1 MNPHPTT
8 FSPVGT
14 VREPPVIRQKTAA
27 PFRHSGESR
36 NPSLIPPSCHLEA
49 PRGTPYWGA
58 LHRSKIPPTRQ
69 AAPLPYRSF
78 PRRACPREYGCGN
91 PSPPHPLSSRMR
103 GPILSPLPAPTCH
116 SERSEAESRNLV
128 FLRATPVPP
137 LVFLIILPSTFSPYQ
152 HSYPPLPS
160 FSFIPHMRKTH
171 QPRCA
176 QSLA

>member
-14 VREPPVIRQKTAA
+14 VREPPVIRQKTAPPFVIPAKAGIHPSFPPHVIWRLRVEPYIGAHCTEAKSLPPARPPHSPIGHSRSEPA
-27 PFRHSGESR
+27 PVNTDAGTHSLPIR
-36 NPSLIPPSCHLEA
+36 C
-49 PRGTPYWGA
+49 PRG
-58 LHRSKIPPTRQ
+58 
-69 AAPLPYRSF
+69 
-78 PRRACPREYGCGN
+78 CGD
-91 PSPPHPLSSRMR
+91 PSSP
-103 GPILSPLPAPTCH
+103 PLPAPTCH

-160 FSFIPHMRKTH
+160 FSFIPHMRKAH